1 MPSEVLTS
9 AAVRAGRAIGG
20 FFSNAAFA
28 TWVQNVIIV
37 ISVIVAVLTLKDS
50 DVNLRIANSTAFA
63 QRYVLD
69 KPSLS
74 VYAADLRVA
83 QFEAVQDAKRQI
95 SNFDQDRARADN
107 WNGLFEI
114 ARPLVLNRIRSDS
127 KLTSK
132 YSDVANFFRSFIAC
146 VDSNVCDRDT
156 AKKLLSSELLAFYN
170 AVCPYIEY
178 QEQTFNHEDESP
190 QFLDF
195 LVNSSGHTD
204 AEEYFCRAKLGA
216 FLAKK

>member
-95 SNFDQDRARADN
+95 SNL
-107 WNGLFEI
+107 NGLFEI